1 MSQRD
6 AHESYAVAAGKL
18 HWIAAIMAA
27 VLVGIVVTMY
37 LLFRAW
43 FVAVPLESVARIPP
57 SPRLQADPASDL
69 ASERRREEAR
79 LAAYRWV
86 DRDAGVA
93 RIPIERAMRLLSRR
107 PSSTRPEDSP

>member
-27 VLVGIVVTMY
+27 VLVAIVMTMY

-43 FVAVPLESVARIPP
+43 LAAAPLETVTQIPP
-57 SPRLQADPASDL
+57 IPRLQPHPARDL
-69 ASERRREEAR
+69 ASERDREQAR
-79 LAAYRWV
+79 LSGYRWM

-93 RIPIERAMRLLSRR
+93 RIPIERAMRVLAQRRASRR
-107 PSSTRPEDSP
+107 SEDSP